1 VDGSAQH
8 AWVVKQGLHA
18 DGRTCYGDYRACRAR
33 CICLASKTS
42 QKHLPS
48 LQNKPENSPQL
59 LAHSCSRRASC
70 CTPAHHTAAIA
81 AMVPYSPSKTLTP
94 KPITT
99 HLFGQA
105 ASLVSVADWQVAGAA
120 VLLVGAAGGS
130 LHGAAA
136 PAEAEA
142 SDVTVGMTNSSNR
155 RQRKA
160 RACVSKSECEC
171 RMPAMPACH
180 SIASAVV

>member
-1 VDGSAQH
+1 METIVPAGRAASALPP
-8 AWVVKQGLHA
+8 KQ
-18 DGRTCYGDYRACRAR
+18 AR
-33 CICLASKTS
+33 SICLPSKTS
-42 QKHLPS
+42 HKTL
-48 LQNKPENSPQL
+48 
-59 LAHSCSRRASC
+59 HSCLPTVAQDAPH
-70 CTPAHHTAAIA
+70 TAHHTAAIA
-81 AMVPYSPSKTLTP
+81 AMVPYSTSKTLTP
-94 KPITT
+94 TPVTT

-160 RACVSKSECEC
+160 RACVSKCECEC